1 MVWRALL
8 RRCVSRSF
16 TVAGDL
22 AQAGNAAAPRSWA
35 EVFGASELTWRAEQL
50 TVSYR
55 TPAEIMAVATRV
67 LDAID
72 AEAPRPRSV
81 RTSGSEPWLEIVQE
95 RLAERV
101 AELAAEEARTVGEG
115 TVAIVTTPELA
126 AELAGIDTASV
137 LTVRQAKGLEFD
149 SVIVVDPDAVAETNM
164 RNLYVALTR
173 ATKRLGIVA
182 PDKPGFPGAEIL

>member
-8 RRCVSRSF
+8 RRCVARSF

-22 AQAGNAAAPRSWA
+22 AQSGNAAAPHSWA
-35 EVFGASELTWRAEQL
+35 EVFDASELSWRAEQL

-55 TPAEIMAVATRV
+55 TPAEVMAVASRV

-72 AEAPRPRSV
+72 AEAPRPRPV
-81 RTSGSEPWLEIVQE
+81 RASGSEPWLEIVQE
-95 RLAERV
+95 RLPERV
-101 AELAAEEARTVGEG
+101 AELAAHEARAGEG
-115 TVAIVTTPELA
+115 SVAIVTTPAMA
-126 AELAGIDTASV
+126 AELAWIDTASV

-149 SVIVVDPDAVAETNM
+149 SVIVVDPDAIAEASL

-182 PDKPGFPGAEIL
+182 PDKPVFPGAEVL